1 MLIATSGLV
10 RFVPRS
16 DPLKT
21 LIGQPEDDG
30 IDVGV
35 AVFRGEDVLVK
46 VFSGASVL
54 APGRETGQTAVIDR
68 ILSPLAVSEVGSIR
82 CIGLNVS
89 LQAAGKSPIT
99 KLLNQISLVQATCCR
114 SRNVIADNPDGFSVS

>member
-1 MLIATSGLV
+1 MAPSGLV

-16 DPLKT
+16 DPSKT
-21 LIGQPEDDG
+21 LIGQPEDDI

-54 APGRETGQTAVIDR
+54 APGQETGQTAVIDR
-68 ILSPLAVSEVGSIR
+68 ILSPLAISEVGSIR

-89 LQAAGKSPIT
+89 LQASDKSLIMKVLT
-99 KLLNQISLVQATCCR
+99 
-114 SRNVIADNPDGFSVS
+114 

>member
-1 MLIATSGLV
+1 MIKVCGQRLTATPGLV

-16 DPLKT
+16 DPSKT
-21 LIGQPEDDG
+21 LIGQPEDDS

-89 LQAAGKSPIT
+89 LQAADKSLT
-99 KLLNQISLVQATCCR
+99 MKLLN
-114 SRNVIADNPDGFSVS
+114 

>member
-1 MLIATSGLV
+1 MGGKRLTATSGLV

-16 DPLKT
+16 DPSQT
-21 LIGQPEDDG
+21 LIGQPEDDR

-35 AVFRGEDVLVK
+35 AVFKGEDVLVK

-54 APGRETGQTAVIDR
+54 APGRETGQTVVIDQ

-89 LQAAGKSPIT
+89 LELLKRPLAT
-99 KLLNQISLVQATCCR
+99 KLLNW
-114 SRNVIADNPDGFSVS
+114 NF